1 MNVKK
6 IAATGLTMLVLDG
19 IFLSF
24 FGPKFIEMVENIQ
37 NAKVNVKYIPMIITY
52 IVLVFQLYYFIIKQ
66 NKSLLNA
73 FLLGFTTYAIF
84 DLTNYTLM
92 KNYKIEI
99 LLIDSVWGG
108 ILYALTTYIVSILNI

>member
-6 IAATGLTMLVLDG
+6 IVATGLTMLALDG

-24 FGPKFIEMVENIQ
+24 FGPKFIEMVESIQ

-66 NKSLLNA
+66 NKSLLDA
-73 FLLGFTTYAIF
+73 FLLGFTSYAIF

-92 KNYKIEI
+92 KNYKLHI
-99 LLIDSVWGG
+99 LLIDSIWGG
-108 ILYALTTYIVSILNI
+108 ILYALTTYIVNILNI

>member
-1 MNVKK
+1 MDAKK

-24 FGPKFIEMVENIQ
+24 FGPKFIKMIENIQ
-37 NAKVNVKYIPMIITY
+37 NSKVSVKYIPMIVTY

-66 NKSLLNA
+66 NKSLLDA

-84 DLTNYTLM
+84 DLTNFTLI
-92 KNYKIEI
+92 KNYKLEI
-99 LLIDSVWGG
+99 LLIDSIWGG
-108 ILYALTTYIVSILNI
+108 ILYALTTYIVKILNI

>member
-1 MNVKK
+1 MNAKK

-24 FGPKFIEMVENIQ
+24 FGPKFIKMIENIQ
-37 NAKVNVKYIPMIITY
+37 NSKVSVKYIPMIITY

-66 NKSLLNA
+66 NKSLLDA

-84 DLTNYTLM
+84 DLTNFTLI
-92 KNYKIEI
+92 KNYKLEI
-99 LLIDSVWGG
+99 LLIDSIWGG
-108 ILYALTTYIVSILNI
+108 ILYALTTYIVKILNI

>member
-1 MNVKK
+1 MNAKK

-24 FGPKFIEMVENIQ
+24 FGPKFIKMIENIQ
-37 NAKVNVKYIPMIITY
+37 NSKVSVKYIPMIVTY

-66 NKSLLNA
+66 NKSLLDA

-84 DLTNYTLM
+84 DLTNFTLI
-92 KNYKIEI
+92 KNYKLEI
-99 LLIDSVWGG
+99 LLIDSIWGG
-108 ILYALTTYIVSILNI
+108 ILYALTTYIVKILNI

>member
-1 MNVKK
+1 MDAKK

-24 FGPKFIEMVENIQ
+24 FGPKFIKMIENIQ
-37 NAKVNVKYIPMIITY
+37 NSKVSVKYIPMIITY

-66 NKSLLNA
+66 NKSLLDA

-84 DLTNYTLM
+84 DLTNFTLI
-92 KNYKIEI
+92 KNYKLEI
-99 LLIDSVWGG
+99 LLIDSIWGG
-108 ILYALTTYIVSILNI
+108 ILYALTTYIVKILNI